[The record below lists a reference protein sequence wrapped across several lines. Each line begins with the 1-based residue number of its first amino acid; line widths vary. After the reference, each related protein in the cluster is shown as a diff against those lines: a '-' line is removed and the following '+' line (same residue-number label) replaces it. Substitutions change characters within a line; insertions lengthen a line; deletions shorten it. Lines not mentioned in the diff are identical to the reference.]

1 MADFTV
7 DVREAGEE
15 YNKKIEVD
23 QNEGT
28 ELSEIPA
35 HPGVYRRDP
44 LYDLKP
50 VSFSSLLSTPI
61 FKTVYY
67 MYICAD
73 GFKRV
78 SLNAARLVT

>member
-28 ELSEIPA
+28 ELFKIPA
-35 HPGVYRRDP
+35 HPGVYGRDS
-44 LYDLKP
+44 LNDFKP
-50 VSFSSLLSTPI
+50 VSFSSLPS
-61 FKTVYY
+61 
-67 MYICAD
+67 
-73 GFKRV
+73 
-78 SLNAARLVT
+78 SLILR

>member
-23 QNEGT
+23 QNERA
-28 ELSEIPA
+28 ELFEILA

-44 LYDLKP
+44 LYDLKA

-73 GFKRV
+73 DFQKG
-78 SLNAARLVT
+78 SL